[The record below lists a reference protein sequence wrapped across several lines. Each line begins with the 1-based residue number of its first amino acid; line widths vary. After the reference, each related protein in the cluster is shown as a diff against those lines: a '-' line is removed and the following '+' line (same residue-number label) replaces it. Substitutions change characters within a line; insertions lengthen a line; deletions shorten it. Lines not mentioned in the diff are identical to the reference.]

1 MQNIFSSY
9 DDIFE
14 ILILLFVR
22 FSTGLSEFVSSL
34 RYSTLPGLLLQTLRS
49 CDCGAGECKA
59 GDKYVEQLEDVLRFS
74 MPKDKCGAFFAES
87 IQVYNLG
94 VCV

>member
-1 MQNIFSSY
+1 MMIYVLFWFYSVWDFQLDYLSLFQVW
-9 DDIFE
+9 D
-14 ILILLFVR
+14 ILLC
-22 FSTGLSEFVSSL
+22 
-34 RYSTLPGLLLQTLRS
+34 PGLLLQTLRS